1 METSDV
7 SQPLYTMQITYDH
20 RNHVVTARDRG
31 ARCLEMQH
39 AEKEKNKKKPKVTC
53 TAPKQQTGRGFLIFL
68 GSERPKKPG

>member
-20 RNHVVTARDRG
+20 RNHVVTVSSRE

-39 AEKEKNKKKPKVTC
+39 AEKEKKKEPKVTC
-53 TAPKQQTGRGFLIFL
+53 TAPKQQTERVFLIFW